1 MNPKNPPRIATWMM
15 EHLTPSGSDD
25 AIAGDLFEHFCAG
38 RSTGWYWRQVV
49 GAIAAEWSR
58 RVWPHRA
65 PLLFAAM
72 WSFLAPAWV
81 LLNTRLH
88 WDSFVVGAL
97 LRIPW
102 PWSTI
107 CSIFLASA
115 VGLLFVW
122 LGVLVYV
129 VLCRIALGRLRLGR
143 PGIAILSSIV
153 AFTAAQICAIL
164 ITVYASSHTPGHA
177 IDERTLRLIGE
188 VRDLRL
194 RTMLL
199 RLRYFPATAC
209 AMWFLDSEAENPARL
224 AS

>member
-25 AIAGDLFEHFCAG
+25 AIAGDLLEHFRAG
-38 RSTGWYWRQVV
+38 RSTGWYWRQVIT
-49 GAIAAEWSR
+49 AIAAELIR
-58 RVWPHRA
+58 RVWLHRA
-65 PLLFAAM
+65 ALLFAAM

-81 LLNTRLH
+81 LLNARLH
-88 WDSFVVGAL
+88 WDRSVAMM
-97 LRIPW
+97 RIPW
-102 PWSTI
+102 PWSMI
-107 CSIFLASA
+107 LPIFLGSA

-129 VLCRIALGRLRLGR
+129 VLCRTALGRLHFGR

-153 AFTAAQICAIL
+153 AFAATQICAIL
-164 ITVYASSHTPGHA
+164 ITLYASSHTPGYA
-177 IDERTLRLIGE
+177 IDERTLTLIGE
-188 VRDLRL
+188 VRDFRL
-194 RTMLL
+194 WTMLL